1 MEANSFEVKAVK
13 TPRIIMKKIERNK
26 DLFLVV
32 FWGTAYLLK
41 AMVEIPYLWVKSLFS
56 KK

>member
-1 MEANSFEVKAVK
+1 
-13 TPRIIMKKIERNK
+13 MKKLEYIK

-41 AMVEIPYLWVKSLFS
+41 SMVEIPYLWIKSLFN

>member
-1 MEANSFEVKAVK
+1 
-13 TPRIIMKKIERNK
+13 MKKLEKTK
-26 DLFLVV
+26 DLFLLA

-41 AMVEIPYLWVKSLFS
+41 AIVEIPYLWIKSLFD